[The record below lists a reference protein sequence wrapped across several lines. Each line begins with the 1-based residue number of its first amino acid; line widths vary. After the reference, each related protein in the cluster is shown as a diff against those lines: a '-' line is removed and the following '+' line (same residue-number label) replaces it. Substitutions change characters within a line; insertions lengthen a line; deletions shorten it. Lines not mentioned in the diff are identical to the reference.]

1 MTAPKHAISL
11 EKISIRYTEA
21 DGNERIIVT
30 DFSLKV
36 PQGHVHCLAGRSGSG
51 KTWPR
56 AARTSAIRA
65 QLLSSLAPGILLALL
80 SGVLPVVFLC
90 SQDPLP
96 LLLLLVTF
104 GAPVVAVA
112 ITLIWAQ
119 SYTRALAR

>member
-1 MTAPKHAISL
+1 MTALKRAISL

-21 DGNERIIVT
+21 DGNERIIVA

-36 PQGHVHCLAGRSGSG
+36 PQGHVHCLVGRSGSG

-80 SGVLPVVFLC
+80 SGVLAMVFLC

-96 LLLLLVTF
+96 LLLVTF
-104 GAPVVAVA
+104 GVPVVAVA

>member
-30 DFSLKV
+30 DFSLEV

-80 SGVLPVVFLC
+80 SGVLPAVFMGGP
-90 SQDPLP
+90 DPLP
-96 LLLLLVTF
+96 LVLVTF
-104 GAPVVAVA
+104 GVPVVAVA
-112 ITLIWAQ
+112 ITLIRAQ
-119 SYTRALAR
+119 RYTRALVR